1 MQYIDPPQKVDK
13 MSLNFKLFVI
23 SLLLLK
29 KVVLRRTKTIQL
41 DLLISLKREKKI
53 FPASYSI

>member
-41 DLLISLKREKKI
+41 DLLISLKRE
-53 FPASYSI
+53 